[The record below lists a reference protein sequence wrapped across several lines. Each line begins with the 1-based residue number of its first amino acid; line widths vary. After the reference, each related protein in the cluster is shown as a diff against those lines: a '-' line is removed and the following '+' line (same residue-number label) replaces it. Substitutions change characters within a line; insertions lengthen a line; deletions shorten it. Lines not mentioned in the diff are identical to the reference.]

1 MDLDTKKN
9 SFFVLLYVFVL
20 CSKAL
25 HSIAADTIT
34 VGGTLSG
41 FETITSKDGRFM
53 MGFFTPGQSRKYYLG
68 IWYNYRTALVRTIV
82 WVANRDKPLSG
93 SSSSQLKLSENGN
106 LVLHES
112 ESLIWSTYS
121 ASSTS
126 NTTEAVLELDPTGIR
141 QYLIKWNKSIE
152 FWKSGEW
159 NEQAKTFTLVPE
171 MRLNYIFNFSFISN
185 ENESY
190 FTYNLYNDSI
200 LSRLKMDISGQI
212 MQVTWSR
219 TSERLNLFWSQ
230 PKQLCDVYGIC
241 GPFGNCNQDTLKC
254 ECLPGFM
261 ERSLSD
267 WNLQDSTGG
276 CVRNPS
282 LQCGSG
288 SKDVF
293 SPIPTSELP
302 DDPQNRLVNSAEE
315 CKSACHSNCFCNA
328 YAYGKN
334 GCQLWE
340 GDMLNTK
347 TQSDGNAEN
356 LYLRGTKRKVEIWK
370 IMIPVIA
377 ASMATLMG
385 VLGYMY
391 LCKRNKANER
401 GRLKDLQGV
410 LTDLLKN
417 KATYKD
423 MPNTNMLND
432 RKTEGETHELQIF
445 DLVCLAIAT
454 NNFCLNNKLG
464 EGGFGPV
471 FKGQLQNRQQIAVK
485 RLSKSSRQGIEEFKN
500 EVELISKLQHRN
512 LVKLLGCCIEGEE
525 NMGYMSP
532 EYMVGGTFSEKS
544 DVFSFG
550 VLVLEV
556 VSGKRNNSFYNPE
569 QPLNLLLH
577 AWRLWNE
584 GIWAEIVDQDLGD
597 VYSPFEVMKCIHIG
611 LLCVQNRAVDR
622 PTMAEVDVM
631 LSSETDRPAPKEP
644 PYMFPAPSGKPGIPP
659 IPCSNNN
666 VTLTMIGDDTIS
678 ASGTLNATDS
688 IISKNGNF
696 RMGFF
701 TPIESETHF
710 TSTSYKY
717 YLGIWYNYKRVSLQT
732 VVWVANRDKPLGQ
745 TEDFQLKLL
754 ENGNL
759 VLYNSFKSAIWST
772 NSASSTSN
780 TTEAIL
786 GDDGNLVLRDKSNPS
801 VIIWQSFDYP
811 TDTWLPGAKIGFN
824 KKTNKNYLLTSWR
837 NLGDPATG
845 LFSLELDPNGMNR
858 YVTKWNK
865 SIAYWTSAEWNEKA
879 KTFRSVPEMSLND
892 IHTFSYISNE
902 NESYF
907 TYHLINSSAVSQF
920 ELDFQGKINQYIWS
934 DIDEQWYLFRSE
946 PEQLCDIYGICGP
959 FGICNNQSMCECFPG
974 FVERSRSYSY
984 LWDST
989 SGCRRNTSLQC
1000 GSTDAFSPIPTSNLP
1015 DKPLFKQV
1023 NSMEECKSA
1032 CQRNCSCNAYAYG
1045 IGGCQLWEGDMWNAH
1060 SQSDGTEEILY
1071 LRRAEVSKIKGVNLK
1086 IVIPVIVFSVAIIVS
1101 ILGYIYLYKK
1111 NKATERGILNGF
1123 EGLLIYLW
1131 KIKAIYKKN
1140 PNSNMF
1146 NDYKTDGET
1155 QELEIFNL
1163 ACLSIATNNFCLKNK
1178 LGQGGFGPVY
1188 KGKLQNGKQIAV
1200 KRLSKSS
1207 GQGIEEFK
1215 NEVVLISKLQHR
1227 NLVKLVGC
1235 CVEGEENIGYMSP
1248 EYMIGGTFSEK
1259 SDVFSFGVLLLEV
1272 VSGKRNNSFYNPE
1285 QPLNLLLH
1293 AWRLWN
1299 EGKWSDIV
1307 DEDLGD
1313 MYSPYEVMKCIHIG
1327 LLCGQN
1333 SAVDRPTMADVD
1345 RMLGNETDRTA
1356 PKEPPYTFL
1365 ASSDKP
1371 AVPRIQCSNNNVTLT
1386 KVEGR

>member
-1 MDLDTKKN
+1 MDFDTKN
-9 SFFVLLYVFVL
+9 SSFFVLLFIFVL
-20 CSKAL
+20 CNKQHS
-25 HSIAADTIT
+25 SIA
-34 VGGTLSG
+34 
-41 FETITSKDGRFM
+41 
-53 MGFFTPGQSRKYYLG
+53 
-68 IWYNYRTALVRTIV
+68 
-82 WVANRDKPLSG
+82 
-93 SSSSQLKLSENGN
+93 
-106 LVLHES
+106 
-112 ESLIWSTYS
+112 
-121 ASSTS
+121 
-126 NTTEAVLELDPTGIR
+126 
-141 QYLIKWNKSIE
+141 
-152 FWKSGEW
+152 
-159 NEQAKTFTLVPE
+159 
-171 MRLNYIFNFSFISN
+171 
-185 ENESY
+185 
-190 FTYNLYNDSI
+190 
-200 LSRLKMDISGQI
+200 
-212 MQVTWSR
+212 
-219 TSERLNLFWSQ
+219 
-230 PKQLCDVYGIC
+230 
-241 GPFGNCNQDTLKC
+241 
-254 ECLPGFM
+254 
-261 ERSLSD
+261 
-267 WNLQDSTGG
+267 
-276 CVRNPS
+276 
-282 LQCGSG
+282 
-288 SKDVF
+288 
-293 SPIPTSELP
+293 
-302 DDPQNRLVNSAEE
+302 
-315 CKSACHSNCFCNA
+315 
-328 YAYGKN
+328 
-334 GCQLWE
+334 
-340 GDMLNTK
+340 
-347 TQSDGNAEN
+347 
-356 LYLRGTKRKVEIWK
+356 
-370 IMIPVIA
+370 
-377 ASMATLMG
+377 
-385 VLGYMY
+385 
-391 LCKRNKANER
+391 
-401 GRLKDLQGV
+401 
-410 LTDLLKN
+410 
-417 KATYKD
+417 
-423 MPNTNMLND
+423 
-432 RKTEGETHELQIF
+432 
-445 DLVCLAIAT
+445 
-454 NNFCLNNKLG
+454 
-464 EGGFGPV
+464 
-471 FKGQLQNRQQIAVK
+471 
-485 RLSKSSRQGIEEFKN
+485 
-500 EVELISKLQHRN
+500 
-512 LVKLLGCCIEGEE
+512 
-525 NMGYMSP
+525 
-532 EYMVGGTFSEKS
+532 
-544 DVFSFG
+544 
-550 VLVLEV
+550 
-556 VSGKRNNSFYNPE
+556 
-569 QPLNLLLH
+569 
-577 AWRLWNE
+577 
-584 GIWAEIVDQDLGD
+584 
-597 VYSPFEVMKCIHIG
+597 
-611 LLCVQNRAVDR
+611 
-622 PTMAEVDVM
+622 
-631 LSSETDRPAPKEP
+631 
-644 PYMFPAPSGKPGIPP
+644 
-659 IPCSNNN
+659 
-666 VTLTMIGDDTIS
+666 DDTIS

-1235 CVEGEENIGYMSP
+1235 CVEGEENMLVYEYMPNKSLDAFLFDPRKKIQLDWDQRFNIIGGIARGLLYLHRDSRLRVIHRDLKVSNILLDEFMIPKISDFGMARIFGGNQTIDSTGRVVGTIGYMSP

-1272 VSGKRNNSFYNPE
+1272 VSG
-1285 QPLNLLLH
+1285 L
-1293 AWRLWN
+1293 
-1299 EGKWSDIV
+1299 
-1307 DEDLGD
+1307 
-1313 MYSPYEVMKCIHIG
+1313 
-1327 LLCGQN
+1327 
-1333 SAVDRPTMADVD
+1333 
-1345 RMLGNETDRTA
+1345 ETL
-1356 PKEPPYTFL
+1356 E
-1365 ASSDKP
+1365 
-1371 AVPRIQCSNNNVTLT
+1371 
-1386 KVEGR
+1386 